1 MAQQQYF
8 YDKQVRRYIQQF
20 IRLFSG
26 FSVQMGQNENG
37 MPIFQQVP
45 VRYGD
50 INRMAAHIT
59 RENSENIVNTVPFV
73 SCYVTEMAIAAERRT
88 FQQHVDKVQVYEKQ
102 IDGQGNYTDKIGNR
116 YTIERHQPVPY
127 NLTMNTD
134 IYTSNTDQKLQL
146 LEQIM
151 VLFNPTLNIRTTDNI
166 FDWSSLAYVE
176 MTNTQWSSRSIG
188 SNIDDIIDVSTLTFQ
203 MPIFINPPAKV
214 KQQKLVH
221 NIINKMYS
229 LDDEDLDNFEKNE
242 AFDKT
247 TLQYTIVTFEDRQL
261 RFENGKAFLLNN
273 KGTNLDENGSPLSW
287 DTELEN
293 FGELREGI
301 SQLRLRKSTD
311 PGDISDDVIGRVSF
325 DTVDPNALI
334 VDIDTDTLP
343 TNTLTAINGIIDP
356 LKNYPGDGT
365 VPAAAINQR
374 YLLTNQLPAHP
385 TNWTGASADKDD
397 IIEYNGTSWTV
408 TFDASSTT
416 DTQFVTNT
424 NTQDQFEWNG
434 EEWFNSYEGI
444 YKAAFWRL
452 YL

>member
-20 IRLFSG
+20 IRLVSG
-26 FSVQMGQNENG
+26 FSVQMVVNDNG

-102 IDGQGNYTDKIGNR
+102 VDGQGNYTDKIGNR

-188 SNIDDIIDVSTLTFQ
+188 SNICL
-203 MPIFINPPAKV
+203 
-214 KQQKLVH
+214 L
-221 NIINKMYS
+221 
-229 LDDEDLDNFEKNE
+229 
-242 AFDKT
+242 
-247 TLQYTIVTFEDRQL
+247 YT
-261 RFENGKAFLLNN
+261 
-273 KGTNLDENGSPLSW
+273 SPSP
-287 DTELEN
+287 
-293 FGELREGI
+293 R
-301 SQLRLRKSTD
+301 
-311 PGDISDDVIGRVSF
+311 
-325 DTVDPNALI
+325 
-334 VDIDTDTLP
+334 
-343 TNTLTAINGIIDP
+343 DP
-356 LKNYPGDGT
+356 L
-365 VPAAAINQR
+365 
-374 YLLTNQLPAHP
+374 
-385 TNWTGASADKDD
+385 
-397 IIEYNGTSWTV
+397 
-408 TFDASSTT
+408 
-416 DTQFVTNT
+416 
-424 NTQDQFEWNG
+424 
-434 EEWFNSYEGI
+434 
-444 YKAAFWRL
+444 
-452 YL
+452 

>member
-1 MAQQQYF
+1 
-8 YDKQVRRYIQQF
+8 
-20 IRLFSG
+20 
-26 FSVQMGQNENG
+26 
-37 MPIFQQVP
+37 
-45 VRYGD
+45 
-50 INRMAAHIT
+50 
-59 RENSENIVNTVPFV
+59 
-73 SCYVTEMAIAAERRT
+73 
-88 FQQHVDKVQVYEKQ
+88 
-102 IDGQGNYTDKIGNR
+102 
-116 YTIERHQPVPY
+116 
-127 NLTMNTD
+127 
-134 IYTSNTDQKLQL
+134 
-146 LEQIM
+146 
-151 VLFNPTLNIRTTDNI
+151 
-166 FDWSSLAYVE
+166 
-176 MTNTQWSSRSIG
+176 
-188 SNIDDIIDVSTLTFQ
+188 
-203 MPIFINPPAKV
+203 
-214 KQQKLVH
+214 
-221 NIINKMYS
+221 MYS

-311 PGDISDDVIGRVSF
+311 PGDVSDDVIGRVSF